1 MPTAVWSH
9 NTLVS
14 KATNFTPFQLMYRA
28 EAIVPEQ
35 IKHISLHRGVEVP
48 ACPREAEDKNLLE
61 PDRLKA
67 VANFY
72 KYQEETRAWTDP
84 KVKLCELDVG
94 DLVL

>member
-35 IKHISLHRGVEVP
+35 IKHISLHRGAEVP
-48 ACPREAEDKNLLE
+48 ACPSEVEDKNLLE

-67 VANFY
+67 VANFTSI
-72 KYQEETRAWTDP
+72 KKKQGHGQIRWSSS
-84 KVKLCELDVG
+84 VSSM
-94 DLVL
+94 

>member
-1 MPTAVWSH
+1 MPTVVWSH
-9 NTLVS
+9 STLVS
-14 KATNFTPFQLMYRA
+14 KVTNFTPFQLMYRA

-35 IKHISLHRGVEVP
+35 IKHISLHRGAEVP
-48 ACPREAEDKNLLE
+48 ACPSEVEDKNLLE

-72 KYQEETRAWTDP
+72 KYQEETRARTDP